1 ILDEGKIDLGPDSSK
16 EKMIKDALGEK
27 DEKSDSEFVDE
38 NEVSSGKSKSSF
50 AANPETKGAKVL
62 AENTEGTL
70 GRSLFSGED
79 DDKEK
84 SKETVVSPD
93 YVKDG
98 ASSYG
103 YVAEYDEVAASTA
116 GTVDPPEAKGDMVAG
131 IGTKVKTSF
140 YGVSD
145 PDFNQFPSV
154 SCELKKCGLERK
166 HLGEV
171 FRDRSPALQLLDK
184 VTDQIAVEDSVDLSY
199 AAVGP
204 LDFVAVEE
212 VLEKQSGEGS
222 WVLPS
227 KEAGE
232 KKQFGYWGENL
243 PHAPQ
248 VFDERSKANSVSGTV
263 NNTTVQVS
271 SLSPVAARE
280 SGDPQPGVGVLPSG
294 VMASEEGQT
303 GQRTAS
309 SEWVKVRKKRRASR
323 VVNQGKQQD
332 KEVKSA
338 EPSVVQGDKKPATL
352 ARGFCAAQLDALP
365 RRLARPDFRHGSSA
379 IGHTGVPPSLSAP
392 LASCL
397 GQPPESQCASRHL
410 MARARGAPPW

>member
-16 EKMIKDALGEK
+16 EKMINYALGEVEVPSEAKSKGNVASSRRSEANHSDGEK

-50 AANPETKGAKVL
+50 AANPETKEAKVL

-70 GRSLFSGED
+70 GRSLFSRED

-103 YVAEYDEVAASTA
+103 SIAEYDEVAASTA

-145 PDFNQFPSV
+145 PDFSQFSSV

-171 FRDRSPALQLLDK
+171 FRDRSPTLQLLDK

-204 LDFVAVEE
+204 LDFVAVED
-212 VLEKQSGEGS
+212 VLEKQSGEG
-222 WVLPS
+222 
-227 KEAGE
+227 
-232 KKQFGYWGENL
+232 NL
-243 PHAPQ
+243 VTPNLGLGFCQ
-248 VFDERSKANSVSGTV
+248 V
-263 NNTTVQVS
+263 
-271 SLSPVAARE
+271 
-280 SGDPQPGVGVLPSG
+280 
-294 VMASEEGQT
+294 
-303 GQRTAS
+303 
-309 SEWVKVRKKRRASR
+309 
-323 VVNQGKQQD
+323 
-332 KEVKSA
+332 
-338 EPSVVQGDKKPATL
+338 GDKKPATL
-352 ARGFCAAQLDALP
+352 ARGFCAAQLDAQP

-379 IGHTGVPPSLSAP
+379 IGHTGVQPSLSTP